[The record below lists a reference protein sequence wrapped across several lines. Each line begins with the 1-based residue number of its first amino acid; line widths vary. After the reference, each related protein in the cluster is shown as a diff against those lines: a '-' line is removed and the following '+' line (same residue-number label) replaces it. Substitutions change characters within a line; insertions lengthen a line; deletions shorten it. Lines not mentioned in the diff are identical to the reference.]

1 MREAEVKAGLEEA
14 VEWEEWRRGGL
25 HLQETSAA
33 PSMFRSW
40 VERLKGE
47 LGEAAPNMK
56 MWATTPAEKSLAS
69 NVEKLLREMGRFK

>member
-14 VEWEEWRRGGL
+14 MAWDERRRGGL
-25 HLQETSAA
+25 QEASAA